1 MKQDPFEAVHLQW
14 FGDPEGVPPITFEDD
29 EDEELDVRL
38 EGEEEDEPEPE
49 AGVDSEAALPESVR
63 GKSKEE
69 LAAELER
76 YKSQSDSNVALREA
90 IEGLGKTLARP
101 GQSQAQATQAI
112 KKSLKD
118 DPEFAAKFNKELFG
132 DNPMV
137 VVTELA
143 EKIAEGIV
151 EKKLQSLGGVLQS
164 TVELAKDQIR
174 NSPEDGPLFK
184 KYESE
189 VLAEIDQMD
198 AVNPGVRN
206 NPQVYRYAFNQVK
219 LRHLDDIINERVSA
233 ASAGK
238 EKPAAQFSE
247 RGGAPAPARKSKSV
261 TVERWEQEM
270 CYRRGLP
277 VDEYARLKAGGM
289 KFNREGDLIE

>member
-1 MKQDPFEAVHLQW
+1 MRRDPFRGVHLRW
-14 FGDPEGVPPITFEDD
+14 FGDPEGVPPLKFEDD
-29 EDEELDVRL
+29 EEDELDVRL
-38 EGEEEDEPEPE
+38 EGEDGEEQEPE
-49 AGVDSEAALPESVR
+49 ASVDSEANLPESVR

-76 YKSQSDSNVALREA
+76 YKGQSDSNLALREA

-101 GQSQAQATQAI
+101 GQSQVQTTQAI

-151 EKKLQSLGGVLQS
+151 EKRLQSLGGVLQS
-164 TVELAKDQIR
+164 TVEMARDQIK
-174 NSPEDGPLFK
+174 NSQDDGPLFK
-184 KYESE
+184 RYESE
-189 VLAEIDQMD
+189 ILAEIDSMD

-206 NPQVYRYAFNQVK
+206 NPQVYRYAFNQIK
-219 LRHLDDIINERVSA
+219 LRHLDDIISERV
-233 ASAGK
+233 ASASAPK
-238 EKPAAQFSE
+238 EKPVAQFSE
-247 RGGAPAPARKSKSV
+247 RGGAPAVQRKSKSV

-270 CYRRGLP
+270 CYRRGMP
-277 VDEYARLKAGGM
+277 VDEYARLKADGM
-289 KFNREGDLIE
+289 KFNREGDLVE